1 MTATPA
7 TPSTTAATARAVAVF
22 LGLFTLSRC
31 LFAALG
37 ITFCTEHVAAFMH
50 FPEPDLLRDRLVE
63 TLWHLHGQPPLPSL
77 VLGVCL
83 QLGGDRWADVL
94 AAVLHG
100 AVALGGA
107 SMVVVVIRCGGAR
120 WLAVALAMLWS
131 LLPAVLV
138 YEHYAFTTMPVA
150 ALLLLA
156 CVPLA
161 NTVSTG
167 SGRAGF
173 TFLLVLAAVVW
184 TRNVFHLVW
193 WLAAAL
199 LVWRAVRWP
208 WRQALRVAALPL
220 LVTVLPFA
228 KNAIV
233 HGTFAS
239 STWMGFG
246 LARKMWHALPPEERA
261 QRLQTG
267 ELPPIAAVP
276 VFGGAAEFAAVV
288 GMPEATGV
296 PLLDR
301 PTKATGHPNYH
312 HAVYVRANA
321 ALRAAALRQVLAH
334 PDEYCASVAATFAQC
349 WFAANSW
356 GPVATPRAQ
365 LGAYAIVGD
374 FLLHAPLPFVG
385 VSAWSVLAAF
395 AAVAAGLAAWR
406 SWRRR
411 QQGTAPSPRDVVTLF
426 AVGTAIYVVVVAA
439 LLDSNEVM
447 RLRLKID
454 GLLVVAVGLLA
465 GAAVTP
471 PQHHD
476 VPRAS
481 PGVMKRTDDIP

>member
-1 MTATPA
+1 
-7 TPSTTAATARAVAVF
+7 
-22 LGLFTLSRC
+22 
-31 LFAALG
+31 
-37 ITFCTEHVAAFMH
+37 
-50 FPEPDLLRDRLVE
+50 
-63 TLWHLHGQPPLPSL
+63 
-77 VLGVCL
+77 
-83 QLGGDRWADVL
+83 VL
-94 AAVLHG
+94 AV
-100 AVALGGA
+100 
-107 SMVVVVIRCGGAR
+107 
-120 WLAVALAMLWS
+120 
-131 LLPAVLV
+131 
-138 YEHYAFTTMPVA
+138 
-150 ALLLLA
+150 
-156 CVPLA
+156 
-161 NTVSTG
+161 
-167 SGRAGF
+167 
-173 TFLLVLAAVVW
+173 VVW

-246 LARKMWHALPPEERA
+246 LARKMWHSLPPEQRA
-261 QRLQTG
+261 QRLQSG

-356 GPVATPRAQ
+356 GPVATPRA
-365 LGAYAIVGD
+365 
-374 FLLHAPLPFVG
+374 
-385 VSAWSVLAAF
+385 LAAF
-395 AAVAAGLAAWR
+395 AAAAAGLAAWR

-426 AVGTAIYVVVVAA
+426 AVGTAIYVVVVAS
-439 LLDSNEVM
+439 LLDTNEVM

-454 GLLVVAVGLLA
+454 GLLVLAVGLLA

-476 VPRAS
+476 VPRAAS
-481 PGVMKRTDDIP
+481 GVTKRTDDLS